1 MNPLKIKFQNDQLFQ
16 ESKNQNLQMHSE
28 LFDGGYSDPIQR
40 KEKFILQDHILK
52 SDTVS
57 AILAQPEEQKI
68 LALNF
73 ANAMFPGGAY
83 ILGGTAQEES
93 LCCSSFLYYTI
104 RTVKKY
110 YQHNRAHVLPDY
122 TNYAIYSEH
131 VPIIRDHAG
140 NFLDSP
146 RMCDFITCP
155 AVNRNFARFF
165 FSGKK
170 LNAIMQN
177 RIENIIMLAADH
189 EPDIL
194 ILGAF
199 GCGMFGNRR
208 EVVYPMFEQVINKYI
223 PDQMKVIFADPAA
236 DHYLH
241 NLHI

>member
-1 MNPLKIKFQNDQLFQ
+1 MNFLRIKFQNDKLFR
-16 ESKNQNLQMHSE
+16 NLEHHSMHSE
-28 LFDGGYSDPIQR
+28 LSDGGFSDPVQR
-40 KEKFILQDHILK
+40 KEPFILQDSILK

-57 AILAQPEEQKI
+57 AILAQPEDQKMI
-68 LALNF
+68 ALNF

-83 ILGGTAQEES
+83 ILGGNAQEEALCRSS
-93 LCCSSFLYYTI
+93 LLYYTI
-104 RTVKKY
+104 RTVRKY
-110 YQHNRAHVLPDY
+110 YQHNHCHILPDY

-140 NFLDSP
+140 NLLDSP

-189 EPDIL
+189 KPDVL

-208 EVVYPMFEQVINKYI
+208 EIVYPMFEQAINKYI
-223 PDQMKVIFADPAA
+223 PDQIKIIFADPA
-236 DHYLH
+236 YLK
-241 NLHI
+241 